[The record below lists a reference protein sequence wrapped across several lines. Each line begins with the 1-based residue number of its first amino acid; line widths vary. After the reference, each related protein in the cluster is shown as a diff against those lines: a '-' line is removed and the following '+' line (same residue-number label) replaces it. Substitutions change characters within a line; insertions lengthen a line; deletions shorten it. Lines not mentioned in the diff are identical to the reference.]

1 MYSFYLIFVFTNF
14 WYTTSCKSNRTKERF
29 DGMRKFFSY
38 CIMVIVLIGFGYW
51 LANSSILENTKLGDT
66 ISLIADKASSAKIVV
81 IEESLSDH
89 SQEASTS
96 VEVSSTSDDATEADK
111 LNNEVVEK
119 RVLELLNDLRKE
131 VGVPQLTSNDQLKKA
146 ANKRAIETEESF
158 SHTRPD
164 GKATFTVLEEPDS
177 EYSYQLAGE
186 NLAMGT
192 YYLDE
197 NGMSE
202 WLFDGLKNSP
212 GHYEN
217 MVNKDFE
224 EVGIGVHYDGE
235 NLYIVQL
242 FGTPL

>member
-1 MYSFYLIFVFTNF
+1 
-14 WYTTSCKSNRTKERF
+14 
-29 DGMRKFFSY
+29 MRKFFSY
-38 CIMVIVLIGFGYW
+38 CVMLIVLIGFGYW
-51 LANSSILENTKLGDT
+51 LGNSSILDNTKIGDT
-66 ISLIADKASSAKIVV
+66 ISLIADKASSAKIAVV
-81 IEESLSDH
+81 EEGISNH
-89 SQEASTS
+89 SQEISTS
-96 VEVSSTSDDATEADK
+96 EGSASIGDDGTELDK
-111 LNNEVVEK
+111 INIEVVEG
-119 RVLELLNDLRKE
+119 RVLELLNKLRKE
-131 VGVPQLTSNDQLKKA
+131 VGVPQLSSNEQLKTA

-164 GKATFTVLEEPDS
+164 GKTTFTVLEESDS

-197 NGMSE
+197 KEMAE
-202 WLFDGLKNSP
+202 WLFEGLKDSP

-224 EVGIGVHYDGE
+224 EVGIGVHYNGE

>member
-1 MYSFYLIFVFTNF
+1 
-14 WYTTSCKSNRTKERF
+14 
-29 DGMRKFFSY
+29 
-38 CIMVIVLIGFGYW
+38 
-51 LANSSILENTKLGDT
+51 
-66 ISLIADKASSAKIVV
+66 
-81 IEESLSDH
+81 
-89 SQEASTS
+89 
-96 VEVSSTSDDATEADK
+96 
-111 LNNEVVEK
+111 
-119 RVLELLNDLRKE
+119 
-131 VGVPQLTSNDQLKKA
+131 
-146 ANKRAIETEESF
+146 
-158 SHTRPD
+158 
-164 GKATFTVLEEPDS
+164 
-177 EYSYQLAGE
+177 
-186 NLAMGT
+186 MGT

>member
-96 VEVSSTSDDATEADK
+96 VEVSSTSDDATEKDK

-131 VGVPQLTSNDQLKKA
+131 VGVPQLTSNDQLKKQLTNEQLKQKNLFLIHA
-146 ANKRAIETEESF
+146 LM
-158 SHTRPD
+158 
-164 GKATFTVLEEPDS
+164 GKLP
-177 EYSYQLAGE
+177 L
-186 NLAMGT
+186 
-192 YYLDE
+192 
-197 NGMSE
+197 
-202 WLFDGLKNSP
+202 LF
-212 GHYEN
+212 
-217 MVNKDFE
+217 
-224 EVGIGVHYDGE
+224 
-235 NLYIVQL
+235 
-242 FGTPL
+242 